1 MLLSSLIGVVDEYC
15 FHDSVLYA
23 LHIIVQ
29 LLINSSTQQIIEK
42 ITLFTHLLITNINVM
57 HKNAN
62 IEPDL
67 FICVSNVDCDIGRIC
82 H

>member
-1 MLLSSLIGVVDEYC
+1 MNTVSMIVFYMPYISL
-15 FHDSVLYA
+15 FNFWM
-23 LHIIVQ
+23 
-29 LLINSSTQQIIEK
+29 NSSVQQIIEK
-42 ITLFTHLLITNINVM
+42 KNLLTHLLITNINVL

-62 IEPDL
+62 IDPDL